1 MDISEFTKHWDNK
14 NGFTYEE
21 ALEKKEAVDEAH
33 GVGIN
38 PKSCWNPSQIVA
50 DPLKDNGY
58 KVIITPKNMQ

>member
-1 MDISEFTKHWDNK
+1 MYMSEFTKHWDNK

-21 ALEKKEAVDEAH
+21 ALVKKAAVDEAH

-38 PKSCWNPSQIVA
+38 PNSCWNPSQIVL
-50 DPLKDNGY
+50 DSLKNDGY